1 MRVVAGVG
9 CRAACPADAL
19 VAAVRAAE
27 RLAGRTATVL
37 AAPEARGAVAG
48 EAARALGVA
57 LVLVSASDMRA
68 VQGRCVTR
76 SARALA
82 AVGVA
87 AVAEGAALAAAGPG
101 GVLLLA
107 RIGEGWAT
115 CALAG

>member
-57 LVLVSASDMRA
+57 LVLVSAAEMRA